1 MEFLI
6 IKIKMYLCKN
16 NLCVTV
22 ISSFVNRHLHNT
34 FATSIYISNE
44 REAYDNAIYDYSQ
57 NDIDLNGIRFYANI
71 NQLLIDKIP
80 LDQQVMF
87 LGAKIDIEN
96 EIDVFNRQGLFYQ
109 E

>member
-1 MEFLI
+1 MNIDE
-6 IKIKMYLCKN
+6 
-16 NLCVTV
+16 VET
-22 ISSFVNRHLHNT
+22 SVN
-34 FATSIYISNE
+34 
-44 REAYDNAIYDYSQ
+44 NAIYAYTQ

-80 LDQQVMF
+80 LNQWVII
-87 LGAKIDIEN
+87 LGAKMDIEN

>member
-1 MEFLI
+1 M
-6 IKIKMYLCKN
+6 
-16 NLCVTV
+16 
-22 ISSFVNRHLHNT
+22 
-34 FATSIYISNE
+34 YISNE
-44 REAYDNAIYDYSQ
+44 HEAYDNAIYDYLQ

-80 LDQQVMF
+80 LDQWVMI
-87 LGAKIDIEN
+87 LGAKMDIEN

>member
-1 MEFLI
+1 MLDSDCQV
-6 IKIKMYLCKN
+6 LRCTQQN
-16 NLCVTV
+16 
-22 ISSFVNRHLHNT
+22 ISDVNVVEITPDMNIDEVE
-34 FATSIYISNE
+34 TSVN
-44 REAYDNAIYDYSQ
+44 NAIYAYTQ

-80 LDQQVMF
+80 LNQWVMI
-87 LGAKIDIEN
+87 LGAKMDIEN

>member
-1 MEFLI
+1 MLDSDCQV
-6 IKIKMYLCKN
+6 LRCTWQN
-16 NLCVTV
+16 
-22 ISSFVNRHLHNT
+22 ISDVNIVEITPDMNIDEVE
-34 FATSIYISNE
+34 TSVN
-44 REAYDNAIYDYSQ
+44 NAIYAYTQ

-80 LDQQVMF
+80 LDQWVMI
-87 LGAKIDIEN
+87 LGAKMDIEN

>member
-1 MEFLI
+1 MNIDE
-6 IKIKMYLCKN
+6 
-16 NLCVTV
+16 VET
-22 ISSFVNRHLHNT
+22 SVN
-34 FATSIYISNE
+34 
-44 REAYDNAIYDYSQ
+44 NAIYAYTQ

-80 LDQQVMF
+80 LDQWVMI
-87 LGAKIDIEN
+87 LGAKMDIEN